1 MIVGE
6 QFIGEESGLFIALL
20 VNKNDISSNFCYLN
34 TSTLVEGETVK
45 FQSSNVTNGFI
56 YITESDQRISGDFKL
71 DQGQRLTFLDYLES
85 SES

>member
-6 QFIGEESGLFIALL
+6 QFIGEESGAVCTLL
-20 VNKNDISSNFCYLN
+20 VNKDDIRSNFCYLN

-45 FQSSNVTNGFI
+45 FQSSNVTATVSST
-56 YITESDQRISGDFKL
+56 TESDQRISGDFKL
-71 DQGQRLTFLDYLES
+71 DQGQEPLSMITLES